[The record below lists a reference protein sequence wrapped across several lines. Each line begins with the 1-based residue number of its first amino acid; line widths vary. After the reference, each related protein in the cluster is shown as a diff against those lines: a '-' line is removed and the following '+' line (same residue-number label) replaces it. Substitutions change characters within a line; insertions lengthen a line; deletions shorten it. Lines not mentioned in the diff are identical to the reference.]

1 MPALSVCFLVFAVSD
16 CWSRR
21 GHTFCMNRK
30 YAKNH
35 KRGGDCVFPA
45 PFETPPMNRQRGT
58 VRGSPLIPSEG
69 GQDFKPVVKLITAKK
84 VSQNHG
90 FPSKGSCR
98 RRRLMR
104 WKCTVF
110 ACNTSAWYTLNTSSG
125 SLREPPS
132 PQGEGFSARQLLN
145 TAPTPGG
152 IKRGPG
158 PPFGVAG
165 EGSFK

>member
-1 MPALSVCFLVFAVSD
+1 M
-16 CWSRR
+16 
-21 GHTFCMNRK
+21 
-30 YAKNH
+30 
-35 KRGGDCVFPA
+35 
-45 PFETPPMNRQRGT
+45 
-58 VRGSPLIPSEG
+58 RGSPLIPSEG

-104 WKCTVF
+104 WE
-110 ACNTSAWYTLNTSSG
+110 SAGFCCKTRTFLQPNTSSG

-158 PPFGVAG
+158 PLLALRVRGHSNKKSRQPRSGLVPLG
-165 EGSFK
+165 ETPSPCAILCILSVRTESMPTE

>member
-1 MPALSVCFLVFAVSD
+1 MNMAFCNDQLPVAPQGDFLYEQKVTKDTFR
-16 CWSRR
+16 RR
-21 GHTFCMNRK
+21 GLRFPRLLKTSTLEPPKRNR
-30 YAKNH
+30 A
-35 KRGGDCVFPA
+35 RFP
-45 PFETPPMNRQRGT
+45 FDSLR
-58 VRGSPLIPSEG
+58 G

-98 RRRLMR
+98 RRRMMR